1 VIRNRYGIILLTL
14 LLVFMTAAVITYV
27 MPKKFESEATI
38 QVNPPGQGMAPLGNV
53 FNEAAV
59 LRMTPQFFGTEF
71 EIIKSRNSL
80 EKVVEN
86 LELVNRWTVDKE
98 TALGVLKE
106 IVDTQNI
113 RGTDLISIRVR
124 HVNKVDARDIAEE
137 VASAYKEYRAQ
148 IESREAERQ
157 LQELNKAVRDQED
170 KVEERRK
177 VLATIVRTK
186 GIIYKGE
193 DSFYGTTGVDEDL
206 GARNALQAF
215 HQIEQDK
222 MQLESQISSLLKYD
236 SDQLMVY
243 ASGLDLPDNIIRNL
257 YPQYLERKRELEG
270 LKINGLGDMHPTIL
284 AAAENLNAMKRQLDE
299 GVVNLRATL
308 SAQLD
313 LASNRLK
320 KVEAMKDLTREEAIK
335 RGLDAQDYVDAKRE
349 FETDQE
355 LLQTMKLRQ
364 VAETISRKIPG
375 ESVVVH
381 DQPVISESP
390 VSPNVTLNLVLGAV
404 VGLIF
409 GVGIAFFLEYLDT
422 SVKSLED
429 VERYLQV
436 PVLAVIPKDVG
447 VLHKQSGM
455 SPDAEAYRILR
466 TNIEFNR
473 KNPED
478 NAITVVSGGAG
489 EGKSTTLV
497 NLAYICAQGGYTTLM
512 IDADLRRPRLHTFFD
527 INNSVGLTN
536 YLTTELML
544 EDVILQTP
552 VDNLYFMPSGIL
564 PADAAG
570 ILNSRRMSELIQ
582 DVKQRF
588 DLVLV
593 DSPPILGVSDA
604 SVLASE
610 VDLTMLVV
618 QHRKLPRNMLLR
630 VKQAVE
636 NVGGNVIGVV
646 LNNVDVRSDS
656 QYQYYTSYYT
666 YYAPAEVSGRPG
678 SGECRVCG
686 FEAAIGRFLAG
697 WRQRTLLNP
706 NLRSD
711 RALTRCIRF
720 PSPGRSTCLSS
731 VRSGPPDS
739 RRSNWQQ
746 RCRLDTRPR
755 RSILIRRF
763 RCSTPTKRPSSSRRW
778 WSVVSCA
785 VPGRFPIMA
794 T

>member
-1 VIRNRYGIILLTL
+1 
-14 LLVFMTAAVITYV
+14 M
-27 MPKKFESEATI
+27 S
-38 QVNPPGQGMAPLGNV
+38 
-53 FNEAAV
+53 
-59 LRMTPQFFGTEF
+59 PQFFGTEF
-71 EIIKSRNSL
+71 EKIKSSNSL
-80 EKVVEN
+80 AKVVEN
-86 LELVNRWTVDKE
+86 LELVNKWSVDKE
-98 TALGVLKE
+98 TAIRILKG
-106 IVDTQNI
+106 IVNTQNI
-113 RGTDLISIRVR
+113 RGTDLISITVR
-124 HVNKVDARDIAEE
+124 HTDKEDARNVTHE
-137 VASAYKEYRAQ
+137 VARAYKAYRTE
-148 IESREAERQ
+148 IESRDSDKG
-157 LQELNKAVRDQED
+157 LYELNKAVRDQED

-186 GIIYKGE
+186 GIIYKGQ
-193 DSFYGTTGVDEDL
+193 DSFYGQSGVDEDQ
-206 GARNALQAF
+206 GARTALQTYN
-215 HQIEQDK
+215 QLEQEK
-222 MQLESQISSLLKYD
+222 MQLESQINSLLKYD

-243 ASGLDLPDNIIRNL
+243 AAGLNLPDNIIKNL
-257 YPQYLERKRELEG
+257 LPQYNDAKRTLDT
-270 LKINGLGDMHPTIL
+270 LKINGLGVNHPTVL
-284 AAAENLNAMKRQLDE
+284 AAADQIKTMKHQLDE

-308 SAQLD
+308 QAQLD
-313 LASNRLK
+313 MAADRLK
-320 KVEAMKDLTREEAIK
+320 NVEVMKDDTREEAIK
-335 RGLDAQDYVDAKRE
+335 RGLDAQDYVDAKRD
-349 FETDQE
+349 FETDQQ
-355 LLQTMKLRQ
+355 LLQSMKLKQ
-364 VAETISRKIPG
+364 IGKNITDKMSD
-375 ESVVVH
+375 ESIVVH
-381 DQPVISESP
+381 EEPQISQSP

-447 VLHKQSGM
+447 ILYKQSGM

-478 NAITVVSGGAG
+478 NAITVISGGAG

-536 YLTTELML
+536 YLTTELLL

-610 VDLTMLVV
+610 VDLTMIVV

-666 YYAPAEVSGRPG
+666 YYAPAESQ
-678 SGECRVCG
+678 
-686 FEAAIGRFLAG
+686 I
-697 WRQRTLLNP
+697 
-706 NLRSD
+706 
-711 RALTRCIRF
+711 
-720 PSPGRSTCLSS
+720 
-731 VRSGPPDS
+731 GPPVAAVSSPAKPKAGLRENDS
-739 RRSNWQQ
+739 E
-746 RCRLDTRPR
+746 LY
-755 RSILIRRF
+755 
-763 RCSTPTKRPSSSRRW
+763 
-778 WSVVSCA
+778 
-785 VPGRFPIMA
+785 
-794 T
+794 

>member
-1 VIRNRYGIILLTL
+1 MNLSTPQQNEAALHAVDYWQVIKNRYGIILLTL

-27 MPKKFESEATI
+27 MPKKYESEATI
-38 QVNPPGQGMAPLGNV
+38 EVKPRGGGMKPLGAMYNDTSGAGGV
-53 FNEAAV
+53 
-59 LRMTPQFFGTEF
+59 TPQFFGTEF
-71 EIIKSRNSL
+71 EKIKSRNSL
-80 EKVVEN
+80 MKVVEN
-86 LELVNRWTVDKE
+86 LELVNRWNVDKE
-98 TALGVLKE
+98 TALAILKG
-106 IVDTQNI
+106 IVSTQNI

-124 HVNKVDARDIAEE
+124 HTNKVDARDVTDE
-137 VASAYKEYRAQ
+137 VAKAYRAYRAE
-148 IESREAERQ
+148 IESGDAERQ
-157 LQELNKAVRDQED
+157 LHELNKAVRDQED

-186 GIIYKGE
+186 GIIYKGT
-193 DSFYGTTGVDEDL
+193 DSFYGQSGVDEDQ
-206 GARNALQAF
+206 GAKNALQTY
-215 HQIEQDK
+215 HQLEQEK

-243 ASGLDLPDNIIRNL
+243 ASGLDLPDNIIRSLLPEYQSANR
-257 YPQYLERKRELEG
+257 QLEG
-270 LKINGLGDMHPTIL
+270 LKISGLGPKHPTVL
-284 AAAENLNAMKRQLDE
+284 AAVDQIERMKRQLDE

-308 SAQLD
+308 KAQLD
-313 LASNRLK
+313 LASDRLK
-320 KVEAMKDLTREEAIK
+320 SVEVMKDETREEAIK

-355 LLQTMKLRQ
+355 LLQTMKLKQ
-364 VAETISRKIPG
+364 MGETISVKIPN
-375 ESVVVH
+375 ETVIVH
-381 DQPVISESP
+381 DQPVISNSP
-390 VSPNVTLNLVLGAV
+390 VSPNVTMNLVLGAV

-447 VLHKQSGM
+447 ILHKQSGM

-666 YYAPAEVSGRPG
+666 YYAPAE
-678 SGECRVCG
+678 
-686 FEAAIGRFLAG
+686 AQA
-697 WRQRTLLNP
+697 
-706 NLRSD
+706 
-711 RALTRCIRF
+711 
-720 PSPGRSTCLSS
+720 
-731 VRSGPPDS
+731 GPPAPAGSAAPAKQQQASVQRGNDS
-739 RRSNWQQ
+739 E
-746 RCRLDTRPR
+746 LY
-755 RSILIRRF
+755 
-763 RCSTPTKRPSSSRRW
+763 
-778 WSVVSCA
+778 
-785 VPGRFPIMA
+785 
-794 T
+794 

>member
-1 VIRNRYGIILLTL
+1 MNLSTPQQNEAALHAVDYWQVIKNRYGIILLTL

-27 MPKKFESEATI
+27 MPKKYESEATI
-38 QVNPPGQGMAPLGNV
+38 EVKPRGGGMKPLGAMMQ
-53 FNEAAV
+53 ESSGAGAV
-59 LRMTPQFFGTEF
+59 TAQFFGTEF
-71 EIIKSRNSL
+71 EKIKSRNSL
-80 EKVVEN
+80 MKVVDS
-86 LELVNRWTVDKE
+86 LELVNRWNVDKE
-98 TALGVLKE
+98 TALRILKG
-106 IVDTQNI
+106 IVSTQNI

-124 HVNKVDARDIAEE
+124 HTNKVDARDVTDE
-137 VASAYKEYRAQ
+137 VAKAYRAYRAE
-148 IESREAERQ
+148 IESGDAERQ
-157 LQELNKAVRDQED
+157 LHELNKAVRDQED

-186 GIIYKGE
+186 GIIYKGT
-193 DSFYGTTGVDEDL
+193 DSFYGQSGVDEDQ
-206 GARNALQAF
+206 GAKNALQTF
-215 HQIEQDK
+215 HQLEQDK

-243 ASGLDLPDNIIRNL
+243 AGGLDLPDNIIRNL
-257 YPQYLERKRELEG
+257 YPQYQEAKRQLDS
-270 LKINGLGDMHPTIL
+270 LKINGLGDRHPTVL
-284 AAAENLNAMKRQLDE
+284 AAVDQIENMKRQLDE
-299 GVVNLRATL
+299 GVVNLRDIL
-308 SAQLD
+308 KAQLD
-313 LASNRLK
+313 LATDRLK
-320 KVEAMKDLTREEAIK
+320 SVEVMKDETREEAIK

-355 LLQTMKLRQ
+355 LLQTMKLKQ
-364 VAETISRKIPG
+364 MGETISVKIPN
-375 ESVVVH
+375 ETVIVH
-381 DQPVISESP
+381 DQPVISDSP

-447 VLHKQSGM
+447 ILHKQSGM

-666 YYAPAEVSGRPG
+666 YYAPAEAQVGPPVSGP
-678 SGECRVCG
+678 
-686 FEAAIGRFLAG
+686 AAAPAKSQAAARG
-697 WRQRTLLNP
+697 N
-706 NLRSD
+706 
-711 RALTRCIRF
+711 
-720 PSPGRSTCLSS
+720 
-731 VRSGPPDS
+731 DS
-739 RRSNWQQ
+739 E
-746 RCRLDTRPR
+746 LY
-755 RSILIRRF
+755 
-763 RCSTPTKRPSSSRRW
+763 
-778 WSVVSCA
+778 
-785 VPGRFPIMA
+785 
-794 T
+794 

>member
-1 VIRNRYGIILLTL
+1 
-14 LLVFMTAAVITYV
+14 
-27 MPKKFESEATI
+27 
-38 QVNPPGQGMAPLGNV
+38 
-53 FNEAAV
+53 
-59 LRMTPQFFGTEF
+59 
-71 EIIKSRNSL
+71 
-80 EKVVEN
+80 
-86 LELVNRWTVDKE
+86 
-98 TALGVLKE
+98 
-106 IVDTQNI
+106 
-113 RGTDLISIRVR
+113 
-124 HVNKVDARDIAEE
+124 
-137 VASAYKEYRAQ
+137 
-148 IESREAERQ
+148 
-157 LQELNKAVRDQED
+157 
-170 KVEERRK
+170 
-177 VLATIVRTK
+177 
-186 GIIYKGE
+186 
-193 DSFYGTTGVDEDL
+193 
-206 GARNALQAF
+206 
-215 HQIEQDK
+215 
-222 MQLESQISSLLKYD
+222 
-236 SDQLMVY
+236 
-243 ASGLDLPDNIIRNL
+243 
-257 YPQYLERKRELEG
+257 
-270 LKINGLGDMHPTIL
+270 
-284 AAAENLNAMKRQLDE
+284 
-299 GVVNLRATL
+299 
-308 SAQLD
+308 
-313 LASNRLK
+313 
-320 KVEAMKDLTREEAIK
+320 
-335 RGLDAQDYVDAKRE
+335 
-349 FETDQE
+349 
-355 LLQTMKLRQ
+355 
-364 VAETISRKIPG
+364 
-375 ESVVVH
+375 
-381 DQPVISESP
+381 
-390 VSPNVTLNLVLGAV
+390 LGAV

-610 VDLTMLVV
+610 VDLTMIVV

-666 YYAPAEVSGRPG
+666 YYAPAESQ
-678 SGECRVCG
+678 
-686 FEAAIGRFLAG
+686 I
-697 WRQRTLLNP
+697 
-706 NLRSD
+706 
-711 RALTRCIRF
+711 
-720 PSPGRSTCLSS
+720 
-731 VRSGPPDS
+731 GPPVGAGPAPAKPQAGSRGNDS
-739 RRSNWQQ
+739 E
-746 RCRLDTRPR
+746 LY
-755 RSILIRRF
+755 
-763 RCSTPTKRPSSSRRW
+763 
-778 WSVVSCA
+778 
-785 VPGRFPIMA
+785 
-794 T
+794 

>member
-1 VIRNRYGIILLTL
+1 MQTTSPQQSEAALHAVDYWQVIKNRYGVILLTL

-27 MPKKFESEATI
+27 MPKKFESSATI
-38 QVNPPGQGMAPLGNV
+38 EVKPRGQIMQPFGQQNAMASGV
-53 FNEAAV
+53 A
-59 LRMTPQFFGTEF
+59 RMTPRFFETEF
-71 EIIKSRNSL
+71 EKIKSRNSL
-80 EKVVEN
+80 FKVNEN
-86 LELVNRWTVDKE
+86 LDLTKKWNMDKE
-98 TALGVLKE
+98 SVIGQLKNC
-106 IVDTQNI
+106 IATNNL
-113 RGTDLISIRVR
+113 RGTDLIAIKVR
-124 HVNKVDARDIAEE
+124 HTSREDARDIAQET
-137 VASAYKEYRAQ
+137 ARAYRDYRKEIEGKDSERA
-148 IESREAERQ
+148 
-157 LQELNKAVRDQED
+157 LTGLKKAVRDQED
-170 KVEERRK
+170 KVEDRRST
-177 VLATIVRTK
+177 LSSIVRQR
-186 GIIYKGE
+186 GIIYRGE
-193 DSFYGTTGVDEDL
+193 DSLFGGGGVDDDDAARSAAEAYTKLEQEKIEL
-206 GARNALQAF
+206 G
-215 HQIEQDK
+215 
-222 MQLESQISSLLKYD
+222 SQIQSLLKYT

-243 ASGLDLPDNIIRNL
+243 AAGLNLPDNIVKTL
-257 YPQYLERKRELEG
+257 YPQYLEIRRDLDASRTQGLGDRHPIVLELEG
-270 LKINGLGDMHPTIL
+270 RVQN
-284 AAAENLNAMKRQLDE
+284 MKKDLDE
-299 GVVNLRATL
+299 GIVGLRATL
-308 SAQLD
+308 QAQLELAEARLAKVEILKEEKKD
-313 LASNRLK
+313 LAI
-320 KVEAMKDLTREEAIK
+320 D
-335 RGLDAQDYVDAKRE
+335 RGLATQDYVDAKRN
-349 FETDQE
+349 FETDLA
-355 LLQTMKLRQ
+355 LLQVMKEKLM
-364 VAETISRKIPG
+364 A
-375 ESVVVH
+375 ESVSEGFNEESIIVH
-381 DQPVISESP
+381 EDPVIAQAP

-478 NAITVVSGGAG
+478 NSITVVSGGAG

-512 IDADLRRPRLHTFFD
+512 IDGDLRRPRLHTFFD

-564 PADAAG
+564 PSDAAG

-610 VDLTMLVV
+610 VDLTMIVV

-636 NVGGNVIGVV
+636 NVGGHVIGVV

-666 YYAPAEVSGRPG
+666 YYAPS
-678 SGECRVCG
+678 
-686 FEAAIGRFLAG
+686 EA
-697 WRQRTLLNP
+697 Q
-706 NLRSD
+706 
-711 RALTRCIRF
+711 
-720 PSPGRSTCLSS
+720 
-731 VRSGPPDS
+731 VGPPVGTATASSPRPTNGARENDS
-739 RRSNWQQ
+739 E
-746 RCRLDTRPR
+746 LY
-755 RSILIRRF
+755 
-763 RCSTPTKRPSSSRRW
+763 
-778 WSVVSCA
+778 
-785 VPGRFPIMA
+785 
-794 T
+794 

>member
-1 VIRNRYGIILLTL
+1 MTSSSPQQNEASLHAVDYWQVIKNRYGVILLTL

-27 MPKKFESEATI
+27 MPKKYESRATI
-38 QVNPPGQGMAPLGNV
+38 EVKPRTPSIIPLGEQN
-53 FNEAAV
+53 ATASGAS
-59 LRMTPQFFGTEF
+59 RMTPQFFGTEF
-71 EIIKSRNSL
+71 AKIKSRNSL
-80 EKVVEN
+80 AKVVER
-86 LELVNRWTVDKE
+86 LELPHKWGVDKE
-98 TALGVLKE
+98 IALNILQD
-106 IVDTQNI
+106 IVKTQEI
-113 RGTDLISIRVR
+113 RGTDLISISVR
-124 HVNKVDARDIAEE
+124 HEKKEDARDITAE
-137 VASAYKEYRAQ
+137 VAKAYKEYRSE
-148 IESREAERQ
+148 IEKRDADRA
-157 LQELNKAVRDQED
+157 LKELAKAVQDQAD
-170 KVEERRK
+170 TVEEDRK
-177 VLATIVRTK
+177 TLTNIVRTK
-186 GIIYKGE
+186 RIPYFGE
-193 DSFYGTTGVDEDL
+193 NSLYQQNGLNDDQE
-206 GARNALQAF
+206 ARSVQQNYTEL
-215 HQIEQDK
+215 EQQK
-222 MQLESQISSLLKYD
+222 LQLESQINSLLKYD
-236 SDQLMVY
+236 SEQLLAY
-243 ASGLDLPDNIIRNL
+243 ASTLDLQDNLIRTL
-257 YPQYLERKRELEG
+257 YPQYLEQKRTIEG
-270 LKINGLGDMHPTIL
+270 LRSNGLGDRHPTIVANRQVL
-284 AAAENLNAMKRQLDE
+284 DSMKHQLDE
-299 GVVNLRATL
+299 GVVNLRGAL
-308 SAQLD
+308 KAQLD
-313 LASNRLK
+313 LATDRLSKMEVMRNQK
-320 KVEAMKDLTREEAIK
+320 KD
-335 RGLDAQDYVDAKRE
+335 DAVDTSLSTQDYVEAKRKL
-349 FETDQE
+349 DNSQA
-355 LLQTMKLRQ
+355 LLNALKSKLVSER
-364 VAETISRKIPG
+364 ISADMLDDSI
-375 ESVVVH
+375 VVH
-381 DQPVISESP
+381 DEPVLAEAPISP
-390 VSPNVTLNLVLGAV
+390 DARINLSLGAV
-404 VGLIF
+404 VGLVF
-409 GVGIAFFLEYLDT
+409 GVIIAFFLEYLDT

-447 VLHKQSGM
+447 ILYKQSGM

-610 VDLTMLVV
+610 VDLTMIVV

-636 NVGGNVIGVV
+636 NVGGHVVGVV

-666 YYAPAEVSGRPG
+666 YYAPAESQV
-678 SGECRVCG
+678 
-686 FEAAIGRFLAG
+686 
-697 WRQRTLLNP
+697 
-706 NLRSD
+706 
-711 RALTRCIRF
+711 
-720 PSPGRSTCLSS
+720 
-731 VRSGPPDS
+731 GPPLASTKGSDAAK
-739 RRSNWQQ
+739 QQ
-746 RCRLDTRPR
+746 RSSKDTE
-755 RSILIRRF
+755 LY
-763 RCSTPTKRPSSSRRW
+763 
-778 WSVVSCA
+778 
-785 VPGRFPIMA
+785 
-794 T
+794 

>member
-1 VIRNRYGIILLTL
+1 MNQSPPQQNEASLHAIDYWQVIKNRYGIILLTL

-27 MPKKFESEATI
+27 MPKKYESSATI
-38 QVNPPGQGMAPLGNV
+38 EVKPRAIGQSPFEGASSQSYGSAP
-53 FNEAAV
+53 
-59 LRMTPQFFGTEF
+59 MTAQFFGTEF
-71 EIIKSRNSL
+71 EKIKSSNSL
-80 EKVVEN
+80 AKVVDN
-86 LELVNRWTVDKE
+86 LELVTKWGVDKE
-98 TALGVLKE
+98 TAIQILKG
-106 IVDTQNI
+106 IVNTQNI
-113 RGTDLISIRVR
+113 RGTDLISITVR
-124 HVNKVDARDIAEE
+124 HTDKEDARNVTSE
-137 VASAYKEYRAQ
+137 VAKAYKAYRSE
-148 IESREAERQ
+148 IEGRDAEKG
-157 LQELNKAVRDQED
+157 LYELNKAVRDQED

-186 GIIYKGE
+186 GIIYKGQ
-193 DSFYGTTGVDEDL
+193 DSFYGQSGVDEDQ
-206 GARNALQAF
+206 GARSALQTF
-215 HQIEQDK
+215 NELEQEK
-222 MQLESQISSLLKYD
+222 MQLESQINSLLKYD

-243 ASGLDLPDNIIRNL
+243 AAGLNLPDNVIKSLLPQYNEAKRNL
-257 YPQYLERKRELEG
+257 ET
-270 LKINGLGDMHPTIL
+270 LKINGLGVRHPTVLSAVEQIS
-284 AAAENLNAMKRQLDE
+284 EMKKQLDE

-308 SAQLD
+308 QAQLD
-313 LASNRLK
+313 MAGDRLQ
-320 KVEAMKDLTREEAIK
+320 KVSVMKDDSREEAIK
-335 RGLDAQDYVDAKRE
+335 RGLDAQDYVDAKRD
-349 FETDQE
+349 FETDQQ
-355 LLQTMKLRQ
+355 LLQAMKLRQ
-364 VAETISRKIPG
+364 VGKAITDKIVD
-375 ESVVVH
+375 ESIVVH
-381 DQPVISESP
+381 EEPIISQSP
-390 VSPNVTLNLVLGAV
+390 VSPNVSLNLVLGAV
-404 VGLIF
+404 VGMIF
-409 GVGIAFFLEYLDT
+409 GLGIAFFLEYLDT

-447 VLHKQSGM
+447 ILHKQAGT

-497 NLAYICAQGGYTTLM
+497 NLAYVCAQGGYTTLM

-527 INNSVGLTN
+527 INNTVGLTN

-552 VDNLYFMPSGIL
+552 VDNLYFMPSGVL

-610 VDLTMLVV
+610 VDLTMVVV

-666 YYAPAEVSGRPG
+666 YYAPAESQIGP
-678 SGECRVCG
+678 
-686 FEAAIGRFLAG
+686 AIGTA
-697 WRQRTLLNP
+697 
-706 NLRSD
+706 
-711 RALTRCIRF
+711 
-720 PSPGRSTCLSS
+720 S
-731 VRSGPPDS
+731 V
-739 RRSNWQQ
+739 
-746 RCRLDTRPR
+746 
-755 RSILIRRF
+755 
-763 RCSTPTKRPSSSRRW
+763 PTKTQSSESEGN
-778 WSVVSCA
+778 SELY
-785 VPGRFPIMA
+785 
-794 T
+794 